1 MKQRGGREIGSCLV
15 IMNIFKKKNFHLK
28 AEKISAGEKIGNF
41 PFIMKKEIIKIKS
54 RKFFLK

>member
-15 IMNIFKKKNFHLK
+15 IMNIFKKNFHLK

>member
-1 MKQRGGREIGSCLV
+1 
-15 IMNIFKKKNFHLK
+15 MNIFKKKNFHLK